1 MRFFRH
7 VIACAIVLFA
17 SGSGLA
23 QPLTASTADAHE
35 VRLPHSRQWTM
46 HAQGNGRD
54 YEIFVAL
61 PDGIAPENGYP
72 VIYIL
77 DANSMFLTTVEAVR
91 SYSRRRDAGANL
103 RAIVVGIGYPDGID
117 VSTARS
123 FDLTPLVDEPRS
135 RYPVGGADA
144 FFEFIARELKPE
156 IERQFPVNRNQQALM
171 GHSLAGMF
179 TVRVLTQYPQAFQT
193 YVGMSAS
200 FWFGQHELSRNL
212 AQFVEAHQGHQ
223 IPTRILLT
231 VGEFEQQPRPEYWT
245 RNPERAATMARDL
258 AARGQITHAQ
268 RAVSQLREI
277 PGLEADFNLIPGED
291 HGTVIPAAI
300 ARGVRFVLQ
309 P

>member
-1 MRFFRH
+1 
-7 VIACAIVLFA
+7 
-17 SGSGLA
+17 
-23 QPLTASTADAHE
+23 
-35 VRLPHSRQWTM
+35 M

-61 PDGIAPENGYP
+61 PDGETPENGYP
-72 VIYIL
+72 IIYLL

-103 RAIVVGIGYPDGID
+103 RAIVVGIGYPEGTDI
-117 VSTARS
+117 SSARS
-123 FDLTPLVDEPRS
+123 FDFTPAVNEPRS
-135 RYPVGGADA
+135 RYPVGGADD
-144 FFEFIARELKPE
+144 FFEFIEHELKPE
-156 IERQFPVNRNQQALM
+156 IERRFPVNRNNQALM

-200 FWFGQHELSRNL
+200 FWFGQHDLSQKL
-212 AQFVEAHQGHQ
+212 AQFVETHRGQE
-223 IPTRILLT
+223 IPVRVLLT
-231 VGEFEQQPRPEYWT
+231 AGEFEQQPRPEYWT

-268 RAVSQLREI
+268 RAASQLREI